1 MENKTLFDDKAAPRI
16 TGHVLIRD
24 PDSGHVILDKKNA
37 VHYENLSLAIA
48 LALAGNNEGLIY
60 EMAFGNGGAV
70 GDPTGAL
77 TYFPTNT
84 KDPNANLYNP
94 TYSKVINRNTPTP
107 STGNNFIEVK
117 HLSGTL
123 YTDIII
129 TCTLEYDE
137 PSDQSAFDM
146 GMDDSDPYI
155 FNELGLKKYS
165 PDGNGKLLTHIVF
178 NPIRKALNRRIE
190 VIYTLRIQMA

>member
-1 MENKTLFDDKAAPRI
+1 MEHTKLDEYMVPKV

-24 PDSGHVILDKKNA
+24 PDTGHIILDKKNA
-37 VHYENLSLAIA
+37 IHYENISWAIA
-48 LALAGNNEGLIY
+48 MALAGSDDGLIY

-84 KDPNANLYNP
+84 TGANSNLYNP
-94 TYSKVINRNTPTP
+94 TYSKIINRNTPTP
-107 STGNNFIEVK
+107 STGNNYIEVK

-123 YTDIII
+123 YTDFIV
-129 TCTLEYDE
+129 TCTLELNE
-137 PSDQSAFDM
+137 PSDQAAFDM
-146 GMDDSDPYI
+146 GLDDNDPYI
-155 FNELGLKKYS
+155 FSELGLKSYS
-165 PDGNGKLLTHIVF
+165 ADGNGKLLTHIVF

-190 VIYTLRIQMA
+190 VVYTLRIQMA